1 MKQLRTMLLWFCAL
15 LFVAANAQA
24 QNATLSGTLT
34 DENKEGL
41 IGASILIVGTS
52 LGTVTDFEGNF
63 TITEIPPGTY
73 PVKFSYIGYKPKTDT
88 ITLTAGATK
97 TISKALDADVLM
109 LNEAVVVGYGAIS
122 SGDLTGS
129 TKVVKDED
137 FAQGNITTP
146 EQLITGKVSGVQITS
161 YGGAPG
167 AGSQI
172 RIRGGSSL
180 SASNDPLIVID
191 GIPVDNGGISGASN
205 PLTLINPNDIESM
218 VVLKDASAAAIYGS
232 RGANGVIIITTKTG
246 ADGGVLKVTAQ
257 QATSVATVA
266 GLVNVLDADQLRA
279 AVEEFGTENQLALLG
294 DANTNWQEEIYQN
307 ALISETNVSL
317 TGGVKGLPYRLSL
330 GYKHEDGLLMRN
342 FMNRS
347 SVGLNM
353 NPKFLNDKL
362 QVSVNTKFTST
373 ENSFSDQG
381 AIVNAILFDPT
392 QSVLSGNDEYN
403 GYFEWLRGNGN
414 PNTLSQRNPV
424 GLINSRND
432 LSNVTRILGN
442 IKLDYELPFLPG
454 FHAVVNAGGD
464 YAEGSGT
471 VTVDQNAASAF
482 NANSASGSF
491 SQYEQSKQNRLLET
505 YFNYGKDIPGLLSRI
520 DLTGGYSYQR
530 WKVESPS
537 FAVLTNDDRFDA
549 QDTLNPIGIPF
560 FTENALI
567 SFFGR
572 FNYSVNDKY
581 LITATLRR
589 DGSSRFSPESRWGT
603 FPSAAVAWKV
613 SEERFLKDSR
623 TFNYLKVRAGYGIT
637 GQQDVG
643 SDYAYQANYQSS
655 TLTAQYQFG
664 NRFYNLLRP
673 DGFDYNLKWE
683 ETASSN
689 VGLDYGLFNN
699 RIFGALD
706 FYVKN
711 TTDLLAV
718 IDVPAGA
725 NFKNEILTNVGSLTN
740 RGVEFE
746 LNVVAISTAKT
757 ELILGANATANRN
770 EITKLTKVPDPNQ
783 VGILTG
789 GVFGGIGNNVQ
800 IHAVGHSVSSFYVY
814 EQVYEDG
821 KPVEGEFVDRN
832 GDGTVNESDRYIAE
846 KPIPD
851 LYAAF
856 FGNLKHGNWSLA
868 FALRGEFGKY
878 IYSNVNSALGYYNAI
893 PAENSINN
901 LNPSFLESGFIESPV
916 EQILSDHWIEKAN
929 FVRMDYITLG
939 YEFDKVFHDKSKLLV
954 GFTVNNAFLISP
966 FSGMDPEIASGIDLN
981 IYPRP
986 RIFAVNL
993 TLTL

>member
-1 MKQLRTMLLWFCAL
+1 MFFGICTLLLTA
-15 LFVAANAQA
+15 FVANA
-24 QNATLSGTLT
+24 QNATLTGKLT
-34 DENKEGL
+34 DENSEGL
-41 IGASILIVGTS
+41 IGATVLVMGTS
-52 LGTVTDFEGNF
+52 KGTVTDFEGNF
-63 TITEIPPGTY
+63 TVADIPPGTY
-73 PVKFSYIGYKPKTDT
+73 AVKFSYIGYKPLVD
-88 ITLTAGATK
+88 TLTFTAGGSVEANK
-97 TISKALDADVLM
+97 SLFADVMM

-137 FAQGNITTP
+137 FAQGNISTP
-146 EQLITGKVSGVQITS
+146 EQLISGKVSGVQITS

-172 RIRGGSSL
+172 RIRGGTSL
-180 SASNDPLIVID
+180 SASNAPLIVID
-191 GIPVDNGGISGASN
+191 GIPVDNEGISGASN

-232 RGANGVIIITTKTG
+232 RGANGVIIITTKIG
-246 ADGGVLKVTAQ
+246 ADGGALKVTAQ
-257 QATSVATVA
+257 QATSLSTVA

-279 AVEEFGTENQLALLG
+279 AVEENGTPGQLDLLG
-294 DANTNWQEEIYQN
+294 DANTNWQEEIYNN

-330 GYKHEDGLLMRN
+330 GYKHENGLLLRN
-342 FMNRS
+342 HMNRS
-347 SVGLNM
+347 SVGLNL

-362 QVSVNTKFTST
+362 QVSVNTKLTMT
-373 ENSFSDQG
+373 ANSFSDQG

-392 QSVLSGNDEYN
+392 QSVYSGEEEYN
-403 GYFEWLRGNGN
+403 GYFEWLRANGN

-424 GLINSRND
+424 GLVNQRDDI
-432 LSNVTRILGN
+432 SNVSRLLGN
-442 IKLDYELPFLPG
+442 VKLDYELPFFPG
-454 FHAVVNAGGD
+454 FHAVVNMGGD
-464 YAEGSGT
+464 FAQGAGT
-471 VTVDQNAASAF
+471 VTIDQDAASTYRNGKAG
-482 NANSASGSF
+482 GSF
-491 SQYEQSKQNRLLET
+491 SQYEQSKTNRLLET

-530 WKVESPS
+530 WKRESPS
-537 FAVLTNDDRFDA
+537 FATVSNDDRFDA
-549 QDTLNPIGIPF
+549 QDTLDPAGIPF

-603 FPSAAVAWKV
+603 FPSAAVAWKI
-613 SEERFLKDSR
+613 SEERFLKNSH
-623 TFNYLKVRAGYGIT
+623 TLNYLKLRAGYGIT
-637 GQQDVG
+637 GQQDIG
-643 SDYAYQANYQSS
+643 QDYAYQANYQSS
-655 TLTAQYQFG
+655 TTTAQYQFG
-664 NRFYNLLRP
+664 NTFYNLLRP
-673 DGFDYNLKWE
+673 DGFDYNIKWE
-683 ETASSN
+683 ETASTN
-689 VGLDYGLFNN
+689 VGLDYGMFND

-746 LNVVAISTAKT
+746 LNVVAMTTRKT
-757 ELILGANATANRN
+757 ELIIGANATMNRN
-770 EITKLTKVPDPNQ
+770 EITRLTKVPDPSQ

-789 GVFGGIGNNVQ
+789 GVFGGIGNNIQ
-800 IHAVGHSVSSFYVY
+800 IHSVGHSVSSFYVY
-814 EQVYEDG
+814 EQVYDDNG

-832 GDGTVNESDRYIAE
+832 GDGVVNENDRYISE

-851 LYAAF
+851 LYAALF
-856 FGNLKHGNWSLA
+856 ANLEHGNWTFA
-868 FALRGEFGKY
+868 FSMRGEFGKY
-878 IYSNVNSALGYYNAI
+878 IYNNVNSALGYYNAI
-893 PAENSINN
+893 PAENSIMN
-901 LNPSFLESGFIESPV
+901 LSPAFLENGLIESPV

-929 FVRMDYITLG
+929 FIRMDYFTVG

-954 GFTVNNAFLISP
+954 GLTVNNAFIISP
-966 FSGMDPEIASGIDLN
+966 YSGIDPEIASGIDLN

-986 RIFAVNL
+986 RIFSLNL